1 MFSSWDTCAAGNC
14 TEAEVAFS
22 IIKWEWEREET
33 TNNKFSTLLLSL
45 LSLYVY
51 FLEKGSLREFP
62 PALVSFGACGVLIL
76 CSRSSSETKVAAES
90 TPPLPGIEALVFA
103 AAAQRKKT
111 LFIPLT
117 HTH

>member
-45 LSLYVY
+45 LSLSMSISWKRGVCGNFRLRWSLSGPVACSYCVVEVVAKPKLPRRALLL
-51 FLEKGSLREFP
+51 FLESKL
-62 PALVSFGACGVLIL
+62 
-76 CSRSSSETKVAAES
+76 
-90 TPPLPGIEALVFA
+90 
-103 AAAQRKKT
+103 
-111 LFIPLT
+111 
-117 HTH
+117 